1 MCCLSKIQSLQTF
14 LQSIEISQ
22 YELSWEV
29 RYFRR
34 SELQRNIR
42 KVLFRGKTC
51 AQNWSETNQSNL
63 ATKKPSHLSELQ
75 KILWTFYWRGDL
87 CLELGGEEV
96 NQLLVLDAGLHK
108 LLPANNWIRP
118 QLFLSALTWSLFH
131 LSWCPSWWRCL
142 GLSPPGSAAPPRMP
156 SPRYTLPRV
165 ARSPPGRDP
174 SSSRST
180 SQSSSSQ
187 PGRSNHSRLG
197 RTYWGQ
203 ADHYSSK
210 SYKNVDN
217 LFLPH
222 GFTFSW
228 TKHCLWYLCQI
239 FEGCI
244 SSTLA
249 SRCGKF

>member
-1 MCCLSKIQSLQTF
+1 MKCPSWCKRRKWKWEFLRWSITISFPSLAKVGCLSKIQSLQTF

-42 KVLFRGKTC
+42 KVLFRGETC

-108 LLPANNWIRP
+108 LLPANNSIRP
-118 QLFLSALTWSLFH
+118 QLFFLVSVFCFDLVTFPSELMSILVKIPWALSSGLCCSSTDAFTWVNTAKSNSITTWSG
-131 LSWCPSWWRCL
+131 P
-142 GLSPPGSAAPPRMP
+142 
-156 SPRYTLPRV
+156 
-165 ARSPPGRDP
+165 
-174 SSSRST
+174 
-180 SQSSSSQ
+180 
-187 PGRSNHSRLG
+187 
-197 RTYWGQ
+197 
-203 ADHYSSK
+203 
-210 SYKNVDN
+210 
-217 LFLPH
+217 
-222 GFTFSW
+222 
-228 TKHCLWYLCQI
+228 I
-239 FEGCI
+239 IE
-244 SSTLA
+244 
-249 SRCGKF
+249 